1 MYGHIYLNFVIYL
14 HIFPPYL
21 VVSVSLFIQGAYAE
35 YSPVLVISGAPG
47 IKEEGHDTLIH
58 HSIYKQEDSVQ
69 RRMFQEGKLG
79 EEVYIE

>member
-1 MYGHIYLNFVIYL
+1 MYGPQLCYLSTYL
-14 HIFPPYL
+14 SPLSF
-21 VVSVSLFIQGAYAE
+21 VSVSLFIQGAYAE
-35 YSPVLVISGAPG
+35 YSLVLVISGAPG

-79 EEVYIE
+79 KVYIE